1 MPSKTEDYEVMLT
14 IGCGSYGNC
23 QKVKRKSDGKVN
35 KVQTELYRMSS
46 FVFFFSSV
54 LLRHVKLIKVRK

>member
-14 IGCGSYGNC
+14 IGCGSYGKC

-35 KVQTELYRMSS
+35 TDKTVSNEQYSV
-46 FVFFFSSV
+46 FVVYF
-54 LLRHVKLIKVRK
+54 